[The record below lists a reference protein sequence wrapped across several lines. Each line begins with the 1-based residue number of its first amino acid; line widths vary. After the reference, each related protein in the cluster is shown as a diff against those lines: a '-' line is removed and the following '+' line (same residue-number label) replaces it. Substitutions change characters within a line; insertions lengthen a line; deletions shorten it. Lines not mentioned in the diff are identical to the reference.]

1 MNTVKAKQFISD
13 LFCYMGDLYPVNLTK
28 AA

>member
-13 LFCYMGDLYPVNLTK
+13 LFCYMGVLYPVNLTK